1 MRRSQHTDEEIAA
14 LLAEAD
20 RGVPVETICAD
31 ARVSL
36 RTFYRWRQRLGSL
49 PPPAV
54 RRLQE
59 LEQENR
65 QLRAML
71 VRLAGAPPRIEEGS
85 ISGLMQARAGGSRKE
100 PGSRS
105 AAGYR
110 NCRRG

>member
-1 MRRSQHTDEEIAA
+1 MRRSQHSDEEIAV

-49 PPPAV
+49 TPVAV

-59 LEQENR
+59 LERENR
-65 QLRAML
+65 RLREL
-71 VRLAGAPPRIEEGS
+71 LTRVIGAARYAEGE
-85 ISGLMQARAGGSRKE
+85 AGGATDPTTRGAFRAT
-100 PGSRS
+100 PASRS